1 MMLKQVQNY
10 LQHTSTKMNIFVQNT
25 DMRLVADKNI
35 PFLKGVLEPFFDVEY
50 YSGSEI
56 TSEIVRNADA
66 LIIRT
71 RTICDPNLL
80 SGSSVKFI
88 GSATIGFDHI
98 DTNYCA
104 NNNITWV
111 SAPGC
116 NSAGVQQ
123 WVAAALIHWAELNSR
138 TLSGLT
144 IGVVGVGNVGKKVVE
159 LAKVL
164 GMKVL
169 CCDPPRKRNEGLSD
183 FVDFETVLRESDIIT
198 FHVPLNY
205 EGIDRTFHML
215 NSHSIALCKPDILII
230 NSSRGEVINTEC
242 LISFLESNPNAQA
255 ALDVWENEP
264 NLSVELLR
272 KTIIATPHI
281 AGYSLEGKV
290 MGTKMIIDSLSQFF
304 NLGINPWFP
313 NPNPLVEKI
322 KMSNPQ
328 NIVTAIKSTYNI
340 LGDDLRNTFESFEN
354 LRNNYNYRRDFS
366 GYIIDINFKYSEDL
380 NRIGF
385 SVSTE

>member
-1 MMLKQVQNY
+1 MILKQVQHD
-10 LQHTSTKMNIFVQNT
+10 LQHTLTKLNIFVQNT
-25 DMRLVADKNI
+25 VMRLIADKNI

-71 RTICDPNLL
+71 RTICDSNLL
-80 SGSSVKFI
+80 SGSKVKFI

-111 SAPGC
+111 NAPGC

-123 WVAAALIHWAELNSR
+123 WVATALIHWAELNSMN
-138 TLSGLT
+138 LSGLT

-159 LAKVL
+159 LAQVL

-169 CCDPPRKRNEGLSD
+169 CCDPPRKRNEDLTD
-183 FVDFETVLRESDIIT
+183 YVDFETVLKESDIIT

-215 NSHSIALCKPDILII
+215 NSHSIALCRPNVYIV
-230 NSSRGEVINTEC
+230 NSSRGEVINTEG
-242 LISFLESNPNAQA
+242 LISFLESNPKAQA

-264 NLSVELLR
+264 HLSVDLLR

-290 MGTKMIIDSLSQFF
+290 MGTKMVIDSLSQSF
-304 NLGINPWFP
+304 NLGISPWFP
-313 NPNPLVEKI
+313 TPNPLVEKI
-322 KMSNPQ
+322 KVGNPN
-328 NIVTAIKSTYNI
+328 NIASAIKSTYNI

-366 GYIIDINFKYSEDL
+366 GHIVDNNSKYSQDL

-385 SVSTE
+385 SVSKE

>member
-1 MMLKQVQNY
+1 
-10 LQHTSTKMNIFVQNT
+10 
-25 DMRLVADKNI
+25 MRLIADKNI

-50 YSGSEI
+50 YSGSDI
-56 TSEIVRNADA
+56 TAEIVRNADA

-71 RTICDPNLL
+71 RTVCDSNLL
-80 SGSSVKFI
+80 AGSKVKFI

-104 NNNITWV
+104 SNNITWV
-111 SAPGC
+111 NAPGC

-123 WVAAALIHWAELNSR
+123 WVAAALIHWAELNSMS
-138 TLSGLT
+138 LFGLT
-144 IGVVGVGNVGKKVVE
+144 IGVVGVGNVGRKVAE

-169 CCDPPRKRNEGLSD
+169 CCDPPRKRIEDLTD
-183 FVDFETVLRESDIIT
+183 YVDFETVLRESDIIT

-205 EGIDRTFHML
+205 EGVDKTFHML
-215 NSHSIALCKPDILII
+215 NPHSIALCKPNVYII
-230 NSSRGEVINTEC
+230 NSSRGEVVNTEG
-242 LISFLESNPNAQA
+242 LIAFLESNPNAQA

-290 MGTKMIIDSLSQFF
+290 MGTKMVVDSLSQFF
-304 NLGINPWFP
+304 NLGIGPWLP
-313 NPNPLVEKI
+313 NPNPLIEKVRVEQ
-322 KMSNPQ
+322 SL
-328 NIVTAIKSTYNI
+328 NIAATIKSTYNI
-340 LGDDLRNTFESFEN
+340 MSDDLRKTSESFEN
-354 LRNNYNYRRDFS
+354 LRNSYNYRRDFS
-366 GYIIDINFKYSEDL
+366 GHIVAMSSKYSKDL
-380 NRIGF
+380 NRVGF

>member
-1 MMLKQVQNY
+1 MILKQVQHD
-10 LQHTSTKMNIFVQNT
+10 LQHTLTKLNIFVQNT
-25 DMRLVADKNI
+25 AMRLIADKNI

-71 RTICDPNLL
+71 RTICDSNLL
-80 SGSSVKFI
+80 SGSKVKFI

-111 SAPGC
+111 NAPGC

-123 WVAAALIHWAELNSR
+123 WVATALIHWAELNSMN
-138 TLSGLT
+138 LSGLT
-144 IGVVGVGNVGKKVVE
+144 IGVVGVGNVGKKVVD
-159 LAKVL
+159 LARVL

-183 FVDFETVLRESDIIT
+183 FVDFETVLKESDIIT

-205 EGIDRTFHML
+205 EGVVNTFHML
-215 NSHSIALCKPDILII
+215 NHHSIALCKPNVYII
-230 NSSRGEVINTEC
+230 NSSRGEVLNTEG
-242 LISFLESNPNAQA
+242 LISFLESNPNAQV

-272 KTIIATPHI
+272 KTIIATPHV

-290 MGTKMIIDSLSQFF
+290 MGTKMVIDSLSQFF
-304 NLGINPWFP
+304 NLGICPWLP
-313 NPNPLVEKI
+313 SPNPLVEKI
-322 KMSNPQ
+322 KLTNPT
-328 NIVTAIKSTYNI
+328 NIAAAIKSTYNI

-366 GYIIDINFKYSEDL
+366 GHTVDLYSKYSDYL
-380 NRIGF
+380 KKIGF
-385 SVSTE
+385 SVRTE

>member
-1 MMLKQVQNY
+1 MMLKQVQHD
-10 LQHTSTKMNIFVQNT
+10 LQHTLTKLNIFVQNT
-25 DMRLVADKNI
+25 AMRLIADKNI
-35 PFLKGVLEPFFDVEY
+35 PFLKGVLDPFFDVEY

-71 RTICDPNLL
+71 RTICDSNLL
-80 SGSSVKFI
+80 SGSKVKFI

-111 SAPGC
+111 NAPGC

-123 WVAAALIHWAELNSR
+123 WVAAALIHWAELNSMK
-138 TLSGLT
+138 LSGLT
-144 IGVVGVGNVGKKVVE
+144 IGVVGVGNVGKKVVD
-159 LAKVL
+159 LARVL

-183 FVDFETVLRESDIIT
+183 FVDFETVLKESDIIT

-205 EGIDRTFHML
+205 EGVVKTFHML
-215 NSHSIALCKPDILII
+215 NHHSIALCKPNVYII
-230 NSSRGEVINTEC
+230 NSSRGEVLNTEG
-242 LISFLESNPNAQA
+242 LISFLESNPNAQV

-290 MGTKMIIDSLSQFF
+290 MGTKMVIDSLSQFF
-304 NLGINPWFP
+304 NLGISPWLP
-313 NPNPLVEKI
+313 SPNPLVEKI
-322 KMSNPQ
+322 KLTNPT
-328 NIVTAIKSTYNI
+328 NIVAAIKSTYNI
-340 LGDDLRNTFESFEN
+340 LGDDLRNTFESFES

-366 GYIIDINFKYSEDL
+366 GHTVDLYSKYSDYL
-380 NRIGF
+380 KKIGF
-385 SVSTE
+385 SVRTE

>member
-1 MMLKQVQNY
+1 
-10 LQHTSTKMNIFVQNT
+10 
-25 DMRLVADKNI
+25 MRLIADKNI
-35 PFLKGVLEPFFDVEY
+35 PFLKGVLDPFFDVEY

-71 RTICDPNLL
+71 RTICDSNLL
-80 SGSSVKFI
+80 SGSKVKFI

-111 SAPGC
+111 NAPGC

-123 WVAAALIHWAELNSR
+123 WVATALIHWADLNS
-138 TLSGLT
+138 TNLSGLT
-144 IGVVGVGNVGKKVVE
+144 IGFVGVGNVGKKVVD
-159 LAKVL
+159 LARVL

-169 CCDPPRKRNEGLSD
+169 CCDPPRKRNEDLTD
-183 FVDFETVLRESDIIT
+183 YVDFETVLRESDIIT

-205 EGIDRTFHML
+205 EGVDRTFHML
-215 NSHSIALCKPDILII
+215 NHHSIALCKPNVYIV
-230 NSSRGEVINTEC
+230 NSSRGEVLNTEG
-242 LISFLESNPNAQA
+242 LISFLESNPNAQV

-272 KTIIATPHI
+272 KTIIATPHV

-290 MGTKMIIDSLSQFF
+290 MGTKMVIDSLSQFF
-304 NLGINPWFP
+304 NLGISPWLP
-313 NPNPLVEKI
+313 SPNPLVEKI
-322 KMSNPQ
+322 KLTNHT
-328 NIVTAIKSTYNI
+328 NIAAAIKSTYNI

-366 GYIIDINFKYSEDL
+366 GHTVDLYSKYSDDL
-380 NRIGF
+380 KKIGF
-385 SVSTE
+385 SIRTE